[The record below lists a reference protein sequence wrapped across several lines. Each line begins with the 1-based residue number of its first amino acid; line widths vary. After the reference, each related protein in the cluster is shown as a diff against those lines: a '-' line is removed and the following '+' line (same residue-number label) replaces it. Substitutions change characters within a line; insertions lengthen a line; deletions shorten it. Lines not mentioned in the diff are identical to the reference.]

1 MLAQRVLYR
10 NYADYL
16 YILNLNTSK
25 SYVFEGIACD
35 LMDYLSE
42 TTNIDFEKII
52 AYVEENYEVENPL
65 QMREE
70 IDKFINLL
78 QSENILIGGNNND

>member
-10 NYADYL
+10 KYADYL

-25 SYVFEGIACD
+25 SYVFEGIAGD
-35 LMDYLSE
+35 LIDFLSE
-42 TTNIDFEKII
+42 RKNIDVEEI
-52 AYVEENYEVENPL
+52 AAQVEENYEIENPA

-70 IDKFINLL
+70 ISNFINFLWA
-78 QSENILIGGNNND
+78 EGILIGG

>member
-16 YILNLNTSK
+16 YILNLNTLK
-25 SYVFEGIACD
+25 SYVFDGIACD
-35 LMDYLSE
+35 LMDYLSNIK
-42 TTNIDFEKII
+42 NIDVEKIF
-52 AYVEENYEVENPL
+52 AYVEENYEVENPA

-70 IDKFINLL
+70 ICEFVNFL
-78 QSENILIGGNNND
+78 QSENILIGGNNYD